1 MKELL
6 THKLTQTDMVARP
19 NNDQYPGIKIVV
31 VDHNRLFRE
40 GIINLLRDFEFIDSV
55 KGFENGKVLIDVFHK
70 ETFDIMLINYNVSD
84 RSGVDATAQIKQLFP
99 HLKVICL
106 SDNSDL
112 DGVIKMI
119 NAGATGY
126 VMKNS
131 SIEELTNSIQ
141 VVYKGNSYF
150 SKEVN
155 IKLLANTRRNSGGNS
170 HRISDL
176 SLPITDREF
185 EILKYISEELTNK
198 EIADRLYISPRTV
211 DTHRRNLL
219 QKLNVKNTAGLV
231 KYYLTI
237 IKSENIIT

>member
-1 MKELL
+1 
-6 THKLTQTDMVARP
+6 MVTKI
-19 NNDQYPGIKIVV
+19 NNEQNSGIKIVV
-31 VDHNRLFRE
+31 ADHNRLFRE
-40 GIINLLRDFEFIDSV
+40 GIITLLRDFSFIRSI
-55 KGFENGKVLIDVFHK
+55 KGIENGQQLIDIHSIEPIDV
-70 ETFDIMLINYNVSD
+70 ILINCSLSD
-84 RSGVDATAQIKQLFP
+84 MSGAEAILRIKNTGSST
-99 HLKVICL
+99 KVICL
-106 SDNSDL
+106 SEKSDL
-112 DGVIKMI
+112 DCVISMI

-131 SIEELTNSIQ
+131 SIDELKNSIQ
-141 VVYKGNSYF
+141 VVYKGNIYF

-155 IKLLANTRRNSGGNS
+155 IKLLANLRKTQTGFS

-198 EIADRLYISPRTV
+198 EIADRLFISPRTV

-231 KYYLTI
+231 KYYLSVSKT
-237 IKSENIIT
+237 NIAIF

>member
-1 MKELL
+1 MI
-6 THKLTQTDMVARP
+6 TKL
-19 NNDQYPGIKIVV
+19 NNNQSPGIKVV
-31 VDHNRLFRE
+31 VTDHNRLFRD
-40 GIINLLRDFEFIDSV
+40 GIINLLQAFDFIDSV
-55 KGFENGKVLIDVFHK
+55 KGIENGQDLIDFHEK
-70 ETFDIMLINYNVSD
+70 ELFDIILINWTLSD
-84 RSGVDATAQIKQLFP
+84 MSGVEATTHIKKMGSQT
-99 HLKVICL
+99 KVICL
-106 SDNSDL
+106 SDKSDL
-112 DGVIKMI
+112 DYVVKMI

-131 SIEELTNSIQ
+131 SIEELSNCIQ
-141 VVYKGNSYF
+141 VVHKGNSYF

-155 IKLLANTRRNSGGNS
+155 IKLLANLKKNNLSQS

-185 EILKYISEELTNK
+185 EILKNISEELTNK

-231 KYYLTI
+231 KYYLSI
-237 IKSENIIT
+237 SMSNIAVH